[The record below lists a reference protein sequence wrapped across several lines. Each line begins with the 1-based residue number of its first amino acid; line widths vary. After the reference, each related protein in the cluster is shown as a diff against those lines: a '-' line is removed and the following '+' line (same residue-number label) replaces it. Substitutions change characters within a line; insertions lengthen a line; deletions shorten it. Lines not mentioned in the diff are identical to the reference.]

1 MKLKLAFSTC
11 PNDTFI
17 FDALVNGRISK
28 RSELSFDILLA
39 DIQEL
44 NEIAIKAEADI
55 VKISFA
61 IYPLVSRNY
70 QLLTSGAALGKGVG
84 PLLISKRKIYPD
96 EIKYTR
102 IAIPGENTTANLL
115 FTLAYP
121 DAMQKQTYLF
131 STIEEV
137 VLANEADVGV
147 IIHENRFTYQKKG
160 LKKIMDLGEFWVKLS
175 GLPIPL
181 GGIAIKRY
189 LPETVKKEINTLISH
204 SVKFAMDNPSKSINY
219 VQSHAQTMDV
229 EVMQQHI
236 KLYVNNFTQDLKE
249 IGQLAIN
256 ELFSRAMAS
265 GFYKSID
272 IQNPIFIEHSKLE

>member
-17 FDALVNGRISK
+17 FDALVNHHISK
-28 RSELSFDILLA
+28 SSELLFDIHLA

-44 NEIAIKAEADI
+44 NEIAIKGDADI

-61 IYPLVSRNY
+61 LYPLISKNY

-96 EIKYTR
+96 EIKFTR

-115 FTLAYP
+115 FTLAFP
-121 DAMQKQTYLF
+121 DALQKKAYLF
-131 STIEEV
+131 STIEDV
-137 VLANEADVGV
+137 ILDNEADAGV

-160 LKKIMDLGEFWVKLS
+160 LKKIMDLGEFWEKQS

-189 LPETVKKEINTLISH
+189 LPETVKKEINSLINQ
-204 SVKFAMDNPSKSINY
+204 SVEYAMANPFQSISY
-219 VQSHAQTMDV
+219 VKSHAQTMDN
-229 EVMQQHI
+229 EVMLQHI
-236 KLYVNNFTQDLKE
+236 KLYVNDFTQDLKE
-249 IGQLAIN
+249 VGQNAIN
-256 ELFSRAMAS
+256 ELFSEAIKS
-265 GFYKSID
+265 GFCKPID
-272 IQNPIFIEHSKLE
+272 ILSPIFIV